1 MQYYFFAQIFNG
13 YELAPNVPEKDLL
26 TMVEMKIGV
35 VKQQKKGTAKQQ
47 ETRIKTRAL
56 PGRFP
61 QWNWSKKPQVVTLC
75 EDAAFASDMRV

>member
-1 MQYYFFAQIFNG
+1 M
-13 YELAPNVPEKDLL
+13 APNVPEKELL

-35 VKQQKKGTAKQQ
+35 VKQQKKGNGKKEQQ

-61 QWNWSKKPQVVTLC
+61 QWNWSKKPQVVTMC
-75 EDAAFASDMRV
+75 DDAAFASDMRVQLF